1 MFKIHKDEHKEAN
14 KNSFAALCLIFDF
27 QKIKLYVVEWLN
39 GHFNLSDQHI
49 FQTCFTIKVYHQ
61 LGFQRIQFFISLWLL
76 VTNKCSIKNENKN
89 LKLPFSNM
97 FMCLTAITLKSKTTT
112 VELMMASALKI
123 S

>member
-14 KNSFAALCLIFDF
+14 KNSFAAPRLIFYF

-61 LGFQRIQFFISLWLL
+61 LGFQRIQFFISLWLWSQ
-76 VTNKCSIKNENKN
+76 TN
-89 LKLPFSNM
+89 
-97 FMCLTAITLKSKTTT
+97 
-112 VELMMASALKI
+112 VALKMKI
-123 S
+123 KI